1 MSTTPPKIA
10 QVGTVKR
17 RLMTK
22 LTEKERED
30 RGILLA
36 VQNLDIANLEEKMK
50 SVAKDYKDQIGG
62 LQASARFNASVV
74 SKGEEMRDV
83 ECTVYYGQ
91 PDKKHKKIV
100 RNDTNEVVC
109 IEEMSPSDMQPKL
122 IVTESEPDE
131 EEAAKEGG
139 EA

>member
-1 MSTTPPKIA
+1 MSTTPKIA
-10 QVGTVKR
+10 QVGKCKR

-30 RGILLA
+30 RGIELA
-36 VQNLDIANLEEKMK
+36 VQNLDIATLEEQVK
-50 SVAKDYKDQIGG
+50 SIAKDYKDRIGG
-62 LQASARFNASVV
+62 LQAAARMNASVV
-74 SKGEEMRDV
+74 SKGEEMRDI
-83 ECTVYYGQ
+83 ECTIYYGE

-100 RNDTNEVVC
+100 RNDTFEVVC

-122 IVTESEPDE
+122 IITEPETDE
-131 EEAAKEGG
+131 ENEEPAEGG